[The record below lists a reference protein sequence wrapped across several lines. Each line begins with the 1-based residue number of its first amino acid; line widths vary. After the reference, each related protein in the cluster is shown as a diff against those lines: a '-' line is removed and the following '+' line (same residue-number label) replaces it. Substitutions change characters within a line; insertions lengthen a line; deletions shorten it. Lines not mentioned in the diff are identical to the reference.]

1 MFKNLF
7 KESGG
12 SKKVEPCFDLTN
24 DNLEQTKDDLEQE
37 LREVQTELQEL
48 AERNQVERHEE
59 PEGEM
64 TQGGSKRP
72 RVEPS
77 IDLASVNNEELAEL
91 REKVRKLEEE
101 NRVELILK
109 KYHRKEIQELKD
121 RNQELEERHEENKQ
135 LKEVV
140 EELREMIECPV
151 CLMVPRQGG
160 PVPHRCLFHSFIYP
174 FLHFFIHLFIHSRQG
189 GPVPV
194 CSNGH
199 FLCNV
204 CRDRIRLDA
213 EAAQVS
219 AKCPSCTV
227 DLGNATSL
235 LASRLVERVKHECEH
250 DGCEEMLAFAQLGK
264 HQMDCASRK
273 VLCPGSARTCKLE
286 IPFNK
291 VEEHIE
297 ACPEHLKPVQSNNAV
312 VKLRMAERYKGG
324 SGPLCWG
331 STTVLAY
338 SKTFIVRKKRENQ
351 TQVYET
357 VMLGSA
363 EECRR
368 FLVRTK
374 ILDKN
379 SKIFTANTSRP
390 RPISQ
395 ETWGHM
401 GLILPEKALSSIW
414 RPDGEQFLALDVQI
428 CIGLAEEDKS
438 VLI

>member
-1 MFKNLF
+1 M
-7 KESGG
+7 
-12 SKKVEPCFDLTN
+12 
-24 DNLEQTKDDLEQE
+24 
-37 LREVQTELQEL
+37 
-48 AERNQVERHEE
+48 
-59 PEGEM
+59 
-64 TQGGSKRP
+64 
-72 RVEPS
+72 
-77 IDLASVNNEELAEL
+77 
-91 REKVRKLEEE
+91 
-101 NRVELILK
+101 
-109 KYHRKEIQELKD
+109 
-121 RNQELEERHEENKQ
+121 
-135 LKEVV
+135 
-140 EELREMIECPV
+140 
-151 CLMVPRQGG
+151 
-160 PVPHRCLFHSFIYP
+160 
-174 FLHFFIHLFIHSRQG
+174 
-189 GPVPV
+189 PV

-227 DLGNATSL
+227 DLGNASSL

-250 DGCEEMLAFAQLGK
+250 DGCEELLAFAQLEK
-264 HQMDCASRK
+264 HKLDCAFRK
-273 VLCPGSARTCKLE
+273 VLCPGSAITCKLE

-291 VEEHIE
+291 VEEHIK
-297 ACPEHLKPVQSNNAV
+297 ACRDHLKPVLSNNAV
-312 VKLRMAERYKGG
+312 VKLRMSERYKGDLYQ
-324 SGPLCWG
+324 PLCWG
-331 STTVLAY
+331 STTVLAHG
-338 SKTFIVRKKRENQ
+338 KIFIVRKKRENQ

-357 VMLGSA
+357 VMLASA

-374 ILDKN
+374 ILDKE

-414 RPDGEQFLALDVQI
+414 RPDGDQFSALDVQI
-428 CIGLAEEDKS
+428 CIGLADEDRS